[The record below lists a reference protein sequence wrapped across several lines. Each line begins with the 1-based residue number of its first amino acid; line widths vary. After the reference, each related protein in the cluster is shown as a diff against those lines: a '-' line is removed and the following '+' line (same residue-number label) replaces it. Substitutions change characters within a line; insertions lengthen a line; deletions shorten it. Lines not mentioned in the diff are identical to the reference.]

1 MPTTL
6 QVSQLG
12 WSRDLPDPRDQLFS
26 PDLQQIPPPSIDLT
40 PPFDCY
46 DQGRIGSCTAN
57 ALAAA
62 IQFGRAKAQE
72 QPAFLPSRLFIYYN
86 ERVIDGD
93 PGNDGGSTLR
103 TGLKSLQQQG
113 VCPESDWTYDDTA
126 AAFEG
131 APFPVGSK
139 PATHPTQACYNDA
152 AEYVIT
158 SYQRI
163 YPQNLPYL
171 QACLASGY
179 PFVFGFS
186 VFASWYNTKPTEIPY
201 PTGNDSLVGG
211 HAVMCVGYDNA
222 SSLFKIRNSW
232 GTGVGERGYFYM
244 PYSYLTDP
252 TFSADFWVI
261 DAVKA

>member
-113 VCPESDWTYDDTA
+113 
-126 AAFEG
+126 
-131 APFPVGSK
+131 
-139 PATHPTQACYNDA
+139 
-152 AEYVIT
+152 
-158 SYQRI
+158 
-163 YPQNLPYL
+163 
-171 QACLASGY
+171 
-179 PFVFGFS
+179 
-186 VFASWYNTKPTEIPY
+186 
-201 PTGNDSLVGG
+201 
-211 HAVMCVGYDNA
+211 
-222 SSLFKIRNSW
+222 
-232 GTGVGERGYFYM
+232 
-244 PYSYLTDP
+244 
-252 TFSADFWVI
+252 
-261 DAVKA
+261 